1 MLSRVALVPPNPP
14 LSDGVVTLRPPAPED
29 AGWVTDACQDEDIQR
44 FNTRIPRPYVVDDA
58 RAWISQSALD
68 WRDGRDAAFVVVS
81 VRDGEGLGAIG
92 LSLAGDGLAETGYWV
107 KPEARGRGVATAA
120 LRLVAGWAFQEL
132 GVERLQLT
140 THPDNAASQRVAA
153 KAGFSREGTLRA
165 WLVTRDGR
173 RDAVMFSLL
182 PGDPATR
189 T

>member
-1 MLSRVALVPPNPP
+1 
-14 LSDGVVTLRPPAPED
+14 
-29 AGWVTDACQDEDIQR
+29 
-44 FNTRIPRPYVVDDA
+44 
-58 RAWISQSALD
+58 
-68 WRDGRDAAFVVVS
+68 
-81 VRDGEGLGAIG
+81 
-92 LSLAGDGLAETGYWV
+92 
-107 KPEARGRGVATAA
+107 VATAA